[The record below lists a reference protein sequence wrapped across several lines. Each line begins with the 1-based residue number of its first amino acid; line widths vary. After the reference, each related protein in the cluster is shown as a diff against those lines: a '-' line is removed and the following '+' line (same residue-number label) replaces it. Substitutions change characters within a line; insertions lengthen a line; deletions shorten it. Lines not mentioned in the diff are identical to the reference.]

1 MSEEKNLEVTPEA
14 AAQEPV
20 ETMEDYAQE
29 LEASY
34 AALDQKRVEEAEDD
48 SKEGEQWAQFAQM
61 MEDKT
66 IVKVKISEAVKGG
79 VVAYVD
85 GVRAF
90 IPASQLSTSYVE
102 KLEEGIQTQVRER
115 GQRFSE
121 GQKQRLSIAR
131 ALLADAPIMI
141 LDEATS
147 ALDVATERRV
157 LRSII
162 KKEPHRTLI
171 VAAHRPS
178 VFSMCSRVYKIQEHT
193 VLEVDE
199 DGIRQFLNDF

>member
-1 MSEEKNLEVTPEA
+1 MSEEKNLEVTQEA
-14 AAQEPV
+14 AVQEPA

-90 IPASQLSTSYVE
+90 IPASAIHL
-102 KLEEGIQTQVRER
+102 
-115 GQRFSE
+115 GQ
-121 GQKQRLSIAR
+121 
-131 ALLADAPIMI
+131 P
-141 LDEATS
+141 
-147 ALDVATERRV
+147 
-157 LRSII
+157 
-162 KKEPHRTLI
+162 
-171 VAAHRPS
+171 
-178 VFSMCSRVYKIQEHT
+178 
-193 VLEVDE
+193 
-199 DGIRQFLNDF
+199 